1 MKSFRH
7 TPQHIAWQM
16 FRKSLL
22 LGLTPTL
29 ALGSQAVFG
38 QSSESLQLEEIMVTA
53 TRRVTDVQST
63 PVAVTA
69 IDSEKFESLFAA
81 NIGEVS
87 LLTPNFSAAQV
98 TGFNAAG
105 FAIRGASQTDI
116 LVYWEP
122 PVGVIVDDFVVPH
135 MQTQL
140 LDAYDIESVEV
151 LRGPQGTLFGKN
163 TTAGV
168 VNVKTKK
175 PLFNEWGADVSYMF
189 GDYGRQELKGSFNIP
204 VIDDRLAFRIAGFKQ
219 ESDGYYEN
227 GKVSLGSAGGDY
239 IGDGSD
245 LGGDDSMSGRV
256 KMLWAPTEN
265 LNIHLQYEYL
275 KDRSDSPPAVNE
287 TNPKSGQA
295 FNFIGLPGITG
306 GDPLKQAGVTNRDRL
321 ADGTRTGLDFS
332 DGHALDVDGYYMNI
346 DWSIGKFQLSSV
358 TGLREQQSN
367 LPSTYTGEVG
377 DVNGV
382 VSVFDANRFDDRETF
397 QQELRL
403 NSYFDGPFNF
413 VTGIFYQED
422 ETAFNVAQY
431 LGLVD
436 LFGTGVP
443 GVVDDNS
450 PVLISNNQDMESI
463 AVYFDGTLDFAETWT
478 ASAGIRY
485 TQEEK
490 DFFSRPSTPIVLYG
504 ESTSALPFD
513 GNNTNRYPCDTT
525 NPLDCQTDSEE
536 WSEAT
541 YRLLLANQFSND
553 LYGYASFSHGFKSGG
568 YSDQAGSALAVPLSV
583 TRYDPEEADSF
594 EVGLKWDFWQGRGR
608 LNTALFYVEYTDM
621 QRATIVV
628 TPDGL
633 QETVVFNAA
642 EVEAYGLEMET
653 TVLLAEGLTLQANI
667 GLLET
672 EYKDFDLDLD
682 LDPDTDPTSLSGN
695 DVSRA
700 PELNAGL
707 DLTYAYPADWG
718 EIRMIGGVYYED
730 ESTFYYAVDAP
741 SEGFPGGTPVPEFN
755 TSLQSRT
762 LVNASLTYTHPS
774 NSWYVA
780 AFGKNLT
787 DERYRNASQYVGG
800 LWTFST
806 YAEPR
811 VWGIELG
818 ARFGA
823 SN

>member
-7 TPQHIAWQM
+7 TPQHVAWQKI
-16 FRKSLL
+16 RKSVLIGMAPTLL
-22 LGLTPTL
+22 LGSP
-29 ALGSQAVFG
+29 AVFS
-38 QSSESLQLEEIMVTA
+38 QSSQSMQLEEVLVTA
-53 TRRVTDVQST
+53 TRRVTDIQST

-81 NIGEVS
+81 NIGEVA
-87 LLTPNFSAAQV
+87 LLTPNFSAAQI

-105 FAIRGASQTDI
+105 FAMRGASQTDI

-140 LDAYDIESVEV
+140 LDPYDIEMVEV

-168 VNVKTKK
+168 VNVRTKK
-175 PLFNEWGADVSYMF
+175 PLLNEFGADISYLY
-189 GDYGRQELKGSFNIP
+189 GDYGRQELKGSINIP
-204 VIDDRLAFRIAGFKQ
+204 VIDDTLAFRVAAFAQ

-227 GKVSLGSAGGDY
+227 GKVSLGTPGGDY

-245 LGGDDSMSGRV
+245 LGGDDSVSGRA
-256 KMLWAPTEN
+256 KMLWAPTDN
-265 LNIHLQYEYL
+265 LSINLQYEYL

-287 TNPKSGQA
+287 TDPNSAQA
-295 FNFIGLPGITG
+295 FNLLGFSGVTR
-306 GDPLKQAGVTNRDRL
+306 GDPLKQAGVTNKDRV
-321 ADGTRTGLDFS
+321 ASGESSGLGFK
-332 DGHALDVDGYYMNI
+332 DGHAIDVDGYYMNI
-346 DWSIGKFQLSSV
+346 DWTIGNFQLTSV
-358 TGLREQQSN
+358 TGLREQESN

-377 DVNGV
+377 NVNGV
-382 VSVFDANRFDDRETF
+382 VSIFDANRYDDRETF

-403 NSYFDGPFNF
+403 SSYFSGPFNF
-413 VTGIFYQED
+413 VTGVFYQED

-431 LGLVD
+431 LGLLD
-436 LFGTGVP
+436 LFGNGVP
-443 GVVDDNS
+443 GVIGDND
-450 PVLISNNQDMESI
+450 PILISNNQDMESLG
-463 AVYFDGTLDFAETWT
+463 VYIDGTLDFADTWT
-478 ASAGIRY
+478 VSGGFRY

-490 DFFSRPSTPIVLYG
+490 DFFSRPGTPIVLYG
-504 ESTSALPFD
+504 ETPGALPFD
-513 GNNTNRYPCDTT
+513 GNDTSRYPCDPA

-536 WSEAT
+536 WNEPT
-541 YRLLLANQFSND
+541 YRILLANQFTDD
-553 LYGYASFSHGFKSGG
+553 LYGYGSFSHGFKSGG
-568 YSDQAGSALAVPLSV
+568 YSDQAGSGLAVPLSV

-594 EVGLKWDFWQGRGR
+594 ELGLKWDFWDGRGR
-608 LNTALFYVEYTDM
+608 LNSALFYVEYTDM

-628 TPDGL
+628 TPEGL

-642 EVEAYGLEMET
+642 EVEAYGLELET
-653 TVLLAEGLTLQANI
+653 TILLVDGLTLQANL

-682 LDPDTDPTSLSGN
+682 LDPGTPPTSLSGN
-695 DVSRA
+695 DVTRA
-700 PELNAGL
+700 PEITAGL
-707 DLTYAYPADWG
+707 DLTWVYPADWG
-718 EIRMIGGVYYED
+718 QLRVIGGVYYED
-730 ESTFYYAVDAP
+730 ESTNYYAVDAP
-741 SEGFPGGTPVPEFN
+741 SAGFPGGTPVPEFN
-755 TSLQSRT
+755 TTLQERT
-762 LVNASLTYTHPS
+762 LVNASITYTHPS
-774 NSWYVA
+774 NSWYIA

-811 VWGIELG
+811 VWGVELG
-818 ARFGA
+818 ARFG
-823 SN
+823 SSR